1 MASGAKGKNAIHL
14 RLDVVPMLC
23 FLTVAGDS
31 NRAFAISRPPRRAG
45 RGSQGFWRLAGKDE
59 ELDGGADVS
68 LSTTVALRGGQAADS
83 VVCVVI

>member
-1 MASGAKGKNAIHL
+1 ML
-14 RLDVVPMLC
+14 MLC
-23 FLTVAGDS
+23 FLAVAGDS

-45 RGSQGFWRLAGKDE
+45 HGSQGFWRLDAKDG
-59 ELDGGADVS
+59 ELEVGADVS